1 MTESKKKRIS
11 LSINENIANE
21 VDKVVKKKGINR
33 SAIFTLALE
42 DYLRKEK
49 EKNA

>member
-1 MTESKKKRIS
+1 MTETQKKRIS
-11 LSINENIANE
+11 ISINKNIADE

-42 DYLRKEK
+42 DFLRKEK
-49 EKNA
+49 EKNV